1 MYPLNKGMIVGLLL
15 SVSCAVVCAQEDPP
29 TDGSVDQYLNQ
40 LGLTALRSRHLE
52 DRIEELEGEARG
64 LAAVR
69 LATLLGEMLEAEKSP
84 DVRREI
90 EQRSR
95 ALLRLVPPDEADDLK
110 LTIAKARY
118 FQTERD
124 GQASLLAESEPAED
138 EVLAREFQALLPDLR
153 EIATQADR
161 EIRRIEIRL
170 RASNADLDEAV
181 VRQELDDL
189 RSRRSQAYYYL
200 GWSQV
205 ELARLTGQSRYANQ
219 AVRDF
224 GWLLGSPNDRE
235 PSVENISAGLLS
247 YAHVARAAI
256 GCARAAALRGDDV
269 GATRWLDLVIAAR
282 DSLSPEVQS
291 QLLSQQI
298 LILSGAKR
306 WADLQVALERGRR
319 NEDGSTRL
327 LSPLE
332 ARLLAVSTLSAMSE
346 DMRGPVGDARRS
358 LLEALSQIGLS
369 DLVSHGELG
378 QVLAVVTRFGTLPIG
393 EEGFIVQ
400 YVRAV
405 RAADRAEAAQ
415 VAAGETLG
423 SPTVLDSVAN
433 RYIEAAHLF
442 QQAIG
447 TSDAQ
452 KFASERAEAGL
463 FQGRALYAA
472 GQFLAAADAF
482 EAAAADPQ
490 VAVGLAEEA
499 LWNAIVALEK
509 VTTSGEQ
516 SFNDRRDM
524 VASVFLE
531 RFPASSRSAELL
543 IRRIEGGLLP
553 VDEAIE
559 ILLAVPEGSALRDSA
574 RLMASGMLFEQYRR
588 LRGPEKSRSAD
599 RFLRVAAG
607 LIAQPMPEDAKR
619 ANIYQL
625 LSRQILDASFAVEP
639 ADIALATTA
648 LELLEQWA
656 SKHSSDDSL
665 RGEMLYRQLQ
675 LAIARSDPTAIE
687 HSFEAL
693 TRHGGEHVGFAEGL
707 MYERAW
713 AAWIRDNQDIDAARD
728 VVRYGQRLL
737 SGRFRDNPAAQAR
750 VIASS
755 VVRAAWAVH
764 TNAPEAV
771 FRDLAMA
778 LGERLRDANEASVE
792 VLMIHAQIAEEVQQL
807 ENAIISWRLILAS
820 LEPGSP
826 QWISARLDSLRLLA
840 SIDQERAREVLT
852 QFDVLHG
859 SGLTL
864 QQREQRDL
872 IARRLNTP
880 AVDESARSNN
890 TESQS
895 KPAMPTGGGA

>member
-1 MYPLNKGMIVGLLL
+1 MIFLLAM
-15 SVSCAVVCAQEDPP
+15 SCAVVCAQEDPP
-29 TDGSVDQYLNQ
+29 PGGSVDQYLNQ

-52 DRIEELEGEARG
+52 DRIEMLEGEARG

-69 LATLLGEMLEAEKSP
+69 LATLLGEMLEAEKNP

-124 GQASLLAESEPAED
+124 GQASLLAETDPAED

-170 RASNADLDEAV
+170 RASNADLDEAM

-219 AVRDF
+219 ALRDF

-247 YAHVARAAI
+247 YAHVARAAL

-269 GATRWLDLVIAAR
+269 AATRWLDLVLAAR

-306 WADLQVALERGRR
+306 WADLQVALERSRR

-327 LSPLE
+327 LTPLE
-332 ARLLAVSTLSAMSE
+332 ARLLAVSTLSAMSV

-378 QVLAVVTRFGTLPIG
+378 QVLAVVTRFGTLPLG

-415 VAAGETLG
+415 VAAGEPLG
-423 SPTVLDSVAN
+423 TPTAVDSVAN
-433 RYIEAAHLF
+433 RYIEAANLF
-442 QQAIG
+442 QQAIE

-463 FQGRALYAA
+463 FQGRALYSA

-490 VAVGLAEEA
+490 VAVELAEEA

-509 VTTSGEQ
+509 ASNRGEQ
-516 SFNDRRDM
+516 SLQDRRDL

-531 RFPASSRSAELL
+531 RFPASNRSAELL

-553 VDEAIE
+553 AEEAIE
-559 ILLAVPEGSALRDSA
+559 ILLAVPDDSALRNSA

-588 LRGPEKSRSAD
+588 QRGPEKKRSAD

-607 LIAQPMPEDAKR
+607 LVSQPMPEDTQR

-625 LSRQILDASFAVEP
+625 LSRQILDAAFSVEP

-648 LELLEQWA
+648 LELLEQWTA
-656 SKHSSDDSL
+656 RFATGDAL
-665 RGEMLYRQLQ
+665 QGEMLYRRLQ
-675 LAIARSDPTAIE
+675 LALALSDPTAIE
-687 HSFEAL
+687 QAFEAL
-693 TRHGGEHVGFAEGL
+693 TRHGGEHVGFADGL

-713 AAWIRDNQDIDAARD
+713 AAWIRDNQDLDAARD

-737 SGRFRDNPAAQAR
+737 SGRYRENSAAQGR
-750 VIASS
+750 IIASS

-764 TNAPEAV
+764 TSEPDAV
-771 FRDLAMA
+771 LRDLAMN

-792 VLMIHAQIAEEVQQL
+792 VLLIHAEIAEEVQQL
-807 ENAIISWRLILAS
+807 ENALISWRLILGS

-826 QWISARLDSLRLLA
+826 QWITARLDSLRLLA
-840 SIDQERAREVLT
+840 SIDQQRARDVLT
-852 QFDVLHG
+852 QFDVLYG
-859 SGLTL
+859 TGLTV

-872 IARRLNTP
+872 IANRLSKP
-880 AVDESARSNN
+880 AVDTSTGSNN
-890 TESQS
+890 TRAQPPT
-895 KPAMPTGGGA
+895 PARTGGGA